1 MNKYKRLLKNIS
13 VLLAGNFVTRILSFF
28 MVPFYTSILTTSDY
42 GTADLISNIVFLVLP
57 VFSLLMEEA
66 VMRFALDKG
75 NNKQE
80 IFSIAFKLST
90 FGFLCAMCFSPIILL
105 FKSIRPYYI
114 YVVMYYIV
122 TWLYNLLSNY
132 AKGLDKVALIT
143 TAEIIHTFTYLGLN
157 IYFLAVVK
165 IGIHGY
171 LLAISLS
178 NLAAV
183 LFFAISCNV
192 IKAIFS
198 VPKINRKIAKEMIKY
213 SLPMIPNYILW
224 WVNNA
229 SDRFLVTF
237 FCGTS
242 VNGVYSVAYKIP
254 SLLNSITSIFA
265 SAWRISSVDNF
276 GSKESVRFYNNV
288 YSFYSG
294 LLFISSSCLV
304 FSSKIIAGLLFAK
317 DFFVAW
323 KITPILVLAYV
334 YSALAQYLNSIFS
347 ASKQTKALLYSSLAG
362 AVVNILLNVLLIPKF
377 QGTGAAIA
385 TVAGYMVI
393 WIVNMINTRKIMKIN
408 LYLGIILSS
417 TALIVVQIICVL
429 FDSWQSYIIAGV
441 CIVGIIL
448 INRGAFL
455 NIFETIKKR
464 AKNL

>member
-1 MNKYKRLLKNIS
+1 
-13 VLLAGNFVTRILSFF
+13 
-28 MVPFYTSILTTSDY
+28 
-42 GTADLISNIVFLVLP
+42 
-57 VFSLLMEEA
+57 
-66 VMRFALDKG
+66 
-75 NNKQE
+75 
-80 IFSIAFKLST
+80 
-90 FGFLCAMCFSPIILL
+90 
-105 FKSIRPYYI
+105 
-114 YVVMYYIV
+114 
-122 TWLYNLLSNY
+122 
-132 AKGLDKVALIT
+132 
-143 TAEIIHTFTYLGLN
+143 
-157 IYFLAVVK
+157 
-165 IGIHGY
+165 
-171 LLAISLS
+171 
-178 NLAAV
+178 
-183 LFFAISCNV
+183 
-192 IKAIFS
+192 
-198 VPKINRKIAKEMIKY
+198 MIKY

-224 WVNNA
+224 WINNA

-265 SAWRISSVDNF
+265 SAWSISSVDNF

-304 FSSKIIAGLLFAK
+304 LGSKIIANLLFAK

-347 ASKQTKALLYSSLAG
+347 ASKQTKALLYASLAG
-362 AVVNILLNVLLIPKF
+362 AIVNILLNVLLIPEF

-385 TVAGYMVI
+385 TVSGYMVI

-429 FDSWQSYIIAGV
+429 FDSWQSYIIAGICV
-441 CIVGIIL
+441 VGIIL